1 MKFLADESIDLPI
14 VENLRNNGHVV
25 LYVAEM
31 DPGIKDDEVL
41 KQANKEKAILLT
53 ADKDFG
59 ELVFRQGRISQ
70 GIILVRLKGLS
81 PKLKGEI
88 VSETVQKH
96 ASKLRKTFVVIAP
109 SLIRIRKHGQNI

>member
-1 MKFLADESIDLPI
+1 MKLLADEGIDLPI
-14 VENLRNNGHVV
+14 VESLRRDGHFV

-31 DPGIKDDEVL
+31 EPGIQDNEVL
-41 KQANKEKAILLT
+41 KRANKEKAILLT

-59 ELVFRQGRISQ
+59 ELIYRQGLLSH

-88 VSETVQKH
+88 VSKAIQTH
-96 ASKLRKTFVVIAP
+96 ASKLRKIFAVITP
-109 SLIRIRKHGQNI
+109 STIRIRK

>member
-14 VENLRNNGHVV
+14 VESLRRDGHFT

-31 DPGIKDDEVL
+31 EPGIKDDEVL

-88 VSETVQKH
+88 VSEAIKKH
-96 ASKLRKTFVVIAP
+96 ASRLRKAFVVIAP
-109 SLIRIRKHGQNI
+109 SIIRIRKHG

>member
-1 MKFLADESIDLPI
+1 MLFTPSGRARNEIPCCIDLPI
-14 VENLRNNGHVV
+14 VESFRRDGHVT

-31 DPGIKDDEVL
+31 EPGIKDDV

-88 VSETVQKH
+88 VGEDN
-96 ASKLRKTFVVIAP
+96 P
-109 SLIRIRKHGQNI
+109 NYP